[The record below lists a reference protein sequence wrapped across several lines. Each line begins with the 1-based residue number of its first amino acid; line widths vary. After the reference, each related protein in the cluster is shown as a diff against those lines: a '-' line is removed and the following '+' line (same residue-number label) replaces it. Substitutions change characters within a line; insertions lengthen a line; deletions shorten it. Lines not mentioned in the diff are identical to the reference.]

1 MHEVFTRLVG
11 AAVTAVEK
19 IAKFIVPD
27 APEEITEEASDPMG
41 ISPGEY
47 RQIYKGIQDV
57 IENNDELGEEEINKI
72 SSLLNTVVQE
82 EDLPEYIESMRFLKE
97 LAQGKGVDTK
107 KEEKFI
113 RYVAGKEKRKTEDS
127 GVSEEYT
134 EKAEKKESEVKCR
147 KTCVE
152 SAMDPAVAVDTGNER
167 RNITGFTAED
177 FDETVD
183 WEGERRK
190 EMKKIDDVLAL
201 GLNPFN
207 RFRDEDGIVKYP
219 DIDDDAEL
227 IKYDEGRNVLK
238 ICLHDDPRR
247 GKYLP
252 YYCIHPTENKIV
264 RSMGIAPGA
273 IESLTK
279 LQMKERGFIREEGRL
294 ERDRVHAEKTDR
306 WSKIIREQKER
317 EKKEQERKLAE
328 ARKRFNDE
336 YAERER
342 LRLLQEE
349 ELKKREITSK
359 RDPVY
364 ERIAQI
370 NETIDK
376 ERAGRD
382 YKIIQ
387 SVKKTPEA
395 QKELDNLIHDAIRET
410 SKGLYDQHHYEGAMD
425 LYEGSKASAEKTKVQ
440 RDQSIQKQSEISNS
454 KDIQIPEDTVT
465 RSTSAPRINNP
476 LQSTHSIPTSNTLF
490 NTQDNVHSKET
501 GILDKEIS
509 QASDKIFAR
518 KEAPYTTPSKS
529 TSPFG
534 ASGFPG
540 LGEKRDTS
548 SILKDSPFTMG
559 ESADRSA
566 LPGTG
571 LFGSS
576 INNSLN
582 SFEDRS
588 RDSTQMESSNT
599 PTTDSINL
607 PRDTLELPQKKDTDI
622 NTPRSVL
629 LSEQTSP
636 SISQETNNSPSTS
649 SLFGKMTSEYSP
661 SHSSIN
667 LQQTGSALFGSVLG
681 RQPEAVKNEITD
693 SKTAATDIIDRKRR
707 SSDEASSGGTS
718 LNGEVDYSQSPL
730 AAFQKRIMM
739 SSQNTQ
745 ETPSRIQPG
754 TGLFST
760 SSTQQTSPKT
770 TAFPESQ
777 PSTGPSMRSN
787 SIFSSERP
795 AFGGFSTEKS
805 NLFPGSAP
813 HPETQPQSSSSIF
826 NQTPMGAQGN
836 LFGSIGANTMQNM
849 TGAQTAASS
858 MSSRFN
864 ATDRPGATETPAM
877 KTQDGLAETTSSL
890 FSQNNM
896 SAQERAQTQNPP
908 GTQSPL
914 GNSFSNLAGT
924 MNTTNPFGTTSSFGG
939 AKPMFSNPQA
949 SPFSN
954 PTPQFPTGVQG
965 NNMQGET
972 NPFAN
977 NSDGNT
983 GYTNPFAGKDT
994 VRKRS
999 SFMFKK

>member
-19 IAKFIVPD
+19 IAKLIVPD

-97 LAQGKGVDTK
+97 LAQGKGIDTK

-113 RYVAGKEKRKTEDS
+113 RYVSGKEKRKCEES
-127 GVSEEYT
+127 GLSEEYT
-134 EKAEKKESEVKCR
+134 EKVEKKESEVKCR
-147 KTCVE
+147 KTSVE
-152 SAMDPAVAVDTGNER
+152 STMDPAVAVDTGNER

-207 RFRDEDGIVKYP
+207 RFRDEDGTVKYP

-252 YYCIHPTENKIV
+252 YYCIHPTENRIV

-279 LQMKERGFIREEGRL
+279 MQMKERGFIRDEGRL

-359 RDPVY
+359 RDPIY

-410 SKGLYDQHHYEGAMD
+410 SKGLYDQHHYKGAMD

-440 RDQSIQKQSEISNS
+440 RDQTIQKESEISKT
-454 KDIQIPEDTVT
+454 KDIQIPEDTLT
-465 RSTSAPRINNP
+465 RSTLGSGININNP
-476 LQSTHSIPTSNTLF
+476 LQSTHNIPTSTLF
-490 NTQDNVHSKET
+490 NTQDNVYSKET
-501 GILDKEIS
+501 GSLDKEIS
-509 QASDKIFAR
+509 QKNDKEFAR
-518 KEAPYTTPSKS
+518 KDAPYTTPSKS

-534 ASGFPG
+534 AAGFPG
-540 LGEKRDTS
+540 LGERRETS

-566 LPGTG
+566 LSGTG

-576 INNSLN
+576 INNSLD
-582 SFEDRS
+582 SFDDRS

-607 PRDTLELPQKKDTDI
+607 PRDTLELPQKKDTGI

-629 LSEQTSP
+629 VSEQSSP
-636 SISQETNNSPSTS
+636 SISQESNNSPSQ
-649 SLFGKMTSEYSP
+649 
-661 SHSSIN
+661 SSIN
-667 LQQTGSALFGSVLG
+667 SQQTGSTLFGSGLG
-681 RQPEAVKNEITD
+681 RQPETVKDEITD

-707 SSDEASSGGTS
+707 SSDETSSAGTS

-730 AAFQKRIMM
+730 AAFQKRIML
-739 SSQNTQ
+739 SQNTQ
-745 ETPSRIQPG
+745 ETPSRIQPS
-754 TGLFST
+754 TGLFSA
-760 SSTQQTSPKT
+760 SSMDQTAPKT

-787 SIFSSERP
+787 SLFSSERP
-795 AFGGFSTEKS
+795 AFSGFSTEKS
-805 NLFPGSAP
+805 NLFPGSAS
-813 HPETQPQSSSSIF
+813 HPETAQPQSSSSIF
-826 NQTPMGAQGN
+826 NQTPMGAQGSV
-836 LFGSIGANTMQNM
+836 FGSIGTNTMQNM
-849 TGAQTAASS
+849 TGIQTPASS
-858 MSSRFN
+858 MSSRFS
-864 ATDRPGATETPAM
+864 ATDRPGAAESPAM
-877 KTQDGLAETTSSL
+877 KRQDGLAGTTSSL

-896 SAQERAQTQNPP
+896 STQDRAQAQNPP

-914 GNSFSNLAGT
+914 GNSFSNLTGT

-954 PTPQFPTGVQG
+954 PNPQFPTGAQG